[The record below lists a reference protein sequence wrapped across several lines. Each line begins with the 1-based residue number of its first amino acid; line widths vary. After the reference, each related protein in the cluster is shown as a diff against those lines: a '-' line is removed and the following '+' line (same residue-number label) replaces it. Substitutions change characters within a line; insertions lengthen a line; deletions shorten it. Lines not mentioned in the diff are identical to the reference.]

1 MIERCVAIVAGN
13 MALRA
18 AEPAVM
24 LRAMKA
30 IAKLEKTGL
39 TVADIAAGLQ
49 CTEALVRY
57 YRRGQRFPTRRLYAR
72 MIALAASRKIA
83 LKADDFILPA
93 D

>member
-1 MIERCVAIVAGN
+1 MECCVAIIAGN

-18 AEPAVM
+18 AARAVM

-30 IAKLEKTGL
+30 ITKLEKTGL
-39 TVADIAAGLQ
+39 TVADIAAHLD
-49 CTEALVRY
+49 CCHALIRY
-57 YRRGQRFPTRRLYAR
+57 YRRGERFPTRRNYEGL
-72 MIALAASRKIA
+72 IALAASRKIA

>member
-1 MIERCVAIVAGN
+1 

-24 LRAMKA
+24 LRGMKV
-30 IAKLEKTGL
+30 ITKLEKIGM

-72 MIALAASRKIA
+72 MIALAASRKIE